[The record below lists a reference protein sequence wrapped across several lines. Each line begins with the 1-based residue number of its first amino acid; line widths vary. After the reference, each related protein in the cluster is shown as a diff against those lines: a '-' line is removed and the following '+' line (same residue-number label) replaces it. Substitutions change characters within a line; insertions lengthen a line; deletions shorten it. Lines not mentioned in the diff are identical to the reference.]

1 MSQAFAPAAR
11 PIEDLAAWKRYTGL
25 VCAVLLAALFLLSGL
40 WKATDPIGVGV
51 RMAQFQVPAFLSEF
65 SAIAFGI
72 AETFAAIL
80 LLTPRYRKIGA
91 VAIALML
98 VAFIAW
104 GAFYY
109 DVLTG
114 KECSCFPWIKR
125 AMGPGFF
132 ISDGVMLLMAIGAA
146 LWSRPLDLSLK
157 ALRPAALLL
166 AGLTVLTMGSYAY
179 GLSRQSGAQA
189 PASIALASGKQH
201 DLRSGKQ
208 LLYFYDP
215 QCMHCFHAAQ
225 AMSKLNF
232 GDTQVIAIPTT
243 QKQFAQTFLDDTGFK
258 VGKVTNEGERL
269 KQVFPFG
276 DPPYAV
282 LLENGRQKAAITNF
296 DAPMPNSKLIEMEFA
311 K

>member
-1 MSQAFAPAAR
+1 MSQAFVPASESNAG
-11 PIEDLAAWKRYTGL
+11 LVLWKRYTGL

-65 SAIAFGI
+65 SAIAFGTV
-72 AETFAAIL
+72 ETFAAVML
-80 LLTPRYRKIGA
+80 LIPRYRKLGA
-91 VAIALML
+91 WLIALML

-132 ISDGVMLLMAIGAA
+132 ISDGAMLLMAIAA
-146 LWSRPLDLSLK
+146 GFWSKPLDLRLTS
-157 ALRPAALLL
+157 LRPAALVL
-166 AGLTVLTMGSYAY
+166 AGLAVFSVASYAY

-189 PASIALASGKQH
+189 PASIALVNGVQH

-225 AMSKLNF
+225 AMSKLTF
-232 GDTQVIAIPTT
+232 GDTKVIAIPTT
-243 QKQFAQTFLDDTGFK
+243 QKQFAQTFLDDTGLK
-258 VGKVTNEGERL
+258 VGLVTNEGERL

-282 LLENGRQKAAITNF
+282 LIENGRQKAAITNF